1 MEENISADET
11 EPDETQ
17 VKQDDEMEIEQGDG
31 HDAAS
36 PVTEQSRPDRKF
48 WKSHMY
54 CTLTVPDKR
63 KASEAAS
70 TFSDSTRDR
79 KRTRED
85 SQPVDEDEPGKF
97 PTLPLLFTVTKRMNR
112 SCAPP
117 WPAACH

>member
-1 MEENISADET
+1 MEEKISADET

-97 PTLPLLFTVTKRMNR
+97 PTLPLLFTVAKRMNR

>member
-1 MEENISADET
+1 MEERILSDET

-17 VKQDDEMEIEQGDG
+17 VKQDDEMEIEQGEG

-36 PVTEQSRPDRKF
+36 PVTEQSRRDRTF
-48 WKSHMY
+48 WKLHMY
-54 CTLTVPDKR
+54 STLTVPDKR

-79 KRTRED
+79 KRNRED

-97 PTLPLLFTVTKRMNR
+97 PTLPLPFTVTKCMNR

-117 WPAACH
+117 WPASCY